1 MKTLPDFRT
10 AQWLLGCLVA
20 ASLMIAA
27 VRPEE
32 EGEPRKPARELVVD
46 GKVVG
51 REVEAREGE
60 ICLVCSEAL
69 GEGDAVY
76 LVRGQRLPV
85 HRAECESQLI
95 ARFDSYLRR
104 LLPRGSFL
112 GASVGDEGQG
122 LALRWFFLGLYG
134 LVGLAFAGLS
144 AHQAVHAGRN
154 PWGWF
159 AAGLVLNAVGY
170 MVLLTRPKLEVKAP
184 AGIPRGL
191 RKVATTYEPRK
202 CAGCGKSNHPSARK
216 CAGCGAALEP
226 HVTSEVER
234 AGSA

>member
-1 MKTLPDFRT
+1 MKTLPHFRT
-10 AQWLLGCLVA
+10 AQWVLGCLVA

-27 VRPEE
+27 VRPDEE
-32 EGEPRKPARELVVD
+32 DQSRKPARELVVD

-51 REVEAREGE
+51 REVEARRDEA
-60 ICLVCSEAL
+60 CLVCSKEL

-85 HRAECESQLI
+85 HRVQCEAELTE
-95 ARFDSYLRR
+95 RFEPYLRR

-122 LALRWFFLGLYG
+122 LALGWFFLGLYG
-134 LVGLAFAGLS
+134 MAGLVFAGLS

-159 AAGLVLNAVGY
+159 AAALVLNVAAY
-170 MVLLTRPKLEVKAP
+170 LILLTRPRLEVSAP

-191 RKVATTYEPRK
+191 RKVAATYEPRR
-202 CAGCGKSNHPSARK
+202 CPGCGKSNHPAARK

-226 HVTSEVER
+226 RVASEVER
-234 AGSA
+234 AGAV